1 MIDPK
6 QINFEYTAHGKPKLA
21 DSINSMEIEFNVS
34 HSEKLIVYA
43 ITCQDPIGVDIEYIQ
58 PLLNVEKIAKRF
70 FSTQEFKKL
79 KYLNNSEKNLEFLK
93 LWTGKEAY
101 LKATGEGISQGLDKV
116 QITTNH
122 TTKIIGAPYF
132 NYLPWKIISFVTQSN
147 YLISIATLDKE
158 RKIYYWKV

>member
-1 MIDPK
+1 M
-6 QINFEYTAHGKPKLA
+6 N
-21 DSINSMEIEFNVS
+21 IEELD
-34 HSEKLIVYA
+34 EKLKSI
-43 ITCQDPIGVDIEYIQ
+43 QD
-58 PLLNVEKIAKRF
+58 
-70 FSTQEFKKL
+70 SL
-79 KYLNNSEKNLEFLK
+79 KEESEKNLEFLK